1 MNYTRYFMYFILGM
15 QVLSYKRTN
24 TNIFFSKLVNMFSE
38 CMRSLIN
45 SCCEHAKAIYI
56 SFKRRKSKVE

>member
-1 MNYTRYFMYFILGM
+1 MNYPVFYVFNLGM

-45 SCCEHAKAIYI
+45 SCCEHAKAYI
-56 SFKRRKSKVE
+56 SSKRRKSKVE

>member
-1 MNYTRYFMYFILGM
+1 MNYPVFYVFNLGM

-24 TNIFFSKLVNMFSE
+24 TNIFFPKLVNMFSE

-45 SCCEHAKAIYI
+45 PCCEHAKAIYI
-56 SFKRRKSKVE
+56 SSKRRKSKVE